1 MNEETRNLLIK
12 ELTKKSI
19 ERGGYILKKD
29 INALLKMPEVP
40 TTLAASTGENTNAD
54 NDDGIIVFLTKLVS
68 PKIKPKKPPFFGPQ
82 KRDPKMTG
90 M

>member
-29 INALLKMPEVP
+29 INALLKMSEDE
-40 TTLAASTGENTNAD
+40 LNKISNE
-54 NDDGIIVFLTKLVS
+54 II
-68 PKIKPKKPPFFGPQ
+68 
-82 KRDPKMTG
+82 
-90 M
+90 